1 VKPPGKNETK
11 VSLTLLASIGVL
23 MSVLSL
29 VLFLLFEFIASNFSP
44 SFSNAERYLRQGKLE
59 HAMAL
64 ARDVPGETA
73 RKAVLRGRIFLAFS
87 IQGHAKD
94 MWSRYGTD
102 SLDWLKGP
110 MADSAVTWFKIAKLR
125 DPSYA
130 EARYYLGVVY
140 KEKGWLREA
149 EEELLET
156 LKLDPA
162 NIDARLA
169 LGSLYPRMDLCD
181 DAAQHLLDAWRLS
194 PSNSLIAKNLA
205 FLYRFYRDNPESAIV
220 WYNRYLNDPPPGDID
235 INSARLDLSELLD
248 RYPEYSP
255 EEKQLWRRQP
265 RRFIPRYHGRN

>member
-1 VKPPGKNETK
+1 MIA
-11 VSLTLLASIGVL
+11 LIGVL
-23 MSVLSL
+23 LSAMSLA
-29 VLFLLFEFIASNFSP
+29 LFLLFEFMASNFSP
-44 SFSNAERYLRQGKLE
+44 SYSNAERYLRQGKLE

-87 IQGHAKD
+87 IQGHANDK
-94 MWSRYGTD
+94 WSRYGTD
-102 SLDWLKGP
+102 SLDWLRGP
-110 MADSAVTWFKIAKLR
+110 MADSAAAWFKIAKLR
-125 DPSYA
+125 DPSSA
-130 EARYYLGVVY
+130 EAHYYLGVVY
-140 KEKGWLREA
+140 KEKGWFREA
-149 EEELLET
+149 EEEFLET
-156 LKLDPA
+156 LRLDSA

-194 PSNSLIAKNLA
+194 PSNSQVAKNLA

-235 INSARLDLSELLD
+235 FNSAKRDIGELLD

-255 EEKQLWRRQP
+255 KEKQLWRRQS
-265 RRFIPRYHGRN
+265 RKFIPRHRSRD